1 MPNMTKMT
9 TKHSKAYLRFLSL
22 AAAIH
27 DLPGIPHLDSTE
39 EKLLNLLALNINS
52 GQKVNVLE
60 AMNLVPDA
68 SPATVHRRL
77 KTLRKKN
84 MITLNVDAIDNRIKY
99 IEITDVAVE
108 YFTKLGQCLSLANKT

>member
-1 MPNMTKMT
+1 MPKTT

-22 AAAIH
+22 ASAIH
-27 DLPGIPHLDSTE
+27 DLPGIPQLDSTE